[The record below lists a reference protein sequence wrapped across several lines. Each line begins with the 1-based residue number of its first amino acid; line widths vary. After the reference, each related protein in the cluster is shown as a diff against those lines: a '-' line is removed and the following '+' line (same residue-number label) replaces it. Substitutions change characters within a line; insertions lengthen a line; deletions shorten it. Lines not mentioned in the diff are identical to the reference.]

1 VKQLDHLYPHLGEAP
16 ARGPTSTTVAPVEL
30 LVYPHLKNEPDPGPT
45 STIVA
50 PVELLDLATVI
61 KVSQAVSGEMVL
73 EKLIDRLM
81 RAAIEHA
88 GAERGLLIVPRGDK
102 LQMEAEATIGGE
114 GVTVHLRDG
123 TPTPA
128 TLPESLVRYVMRT
141 REIVIL
147 ADASVQTPFSTDPY
161 IVQCRAHSIL
171 CLPLVNQTKLISILY
186 LENNLTPYVFTPGR
200 VTVLKLLASQAAI
213 SLENSRLYRDLEDR
227 EGKIRRLVD
236 ANILGICIWNFE
248 GAIVESNE
256 AFLHMLHYGREDV
269 VSGRL
274 RWTDLTPAEWRE
286 QDERAV
292 AELRSTGT
300 FQPFEKEYFRKDGSR
315 MPVLIGGAL
324 FEESGKEG
332 VAFVL
337 DLTERKRAEEAHREL
352 ESELAH
358 MNRLSVMGELAAS
371 LAHEITQ
378 PIASARNN
386 ARAALNFLD
395 QQPPDLGEVREA
407 LDSVVGD
414 ADRAGAIIRRI
425 RDQMKKAPPQKD
437 RFDLNEAIN
446 EVIVLARGEI
456 TKNGV
461 SVDTHLTAG
470 ALSVEG
476 DRVQLQQVVLN
487 LVMNAIEAMGSV
499 QQGPRKL
506 SISTEQ
512 TQANGVLVAVRDTGP
527 GIDAKHLERVFESF
541 YTTKSSGVG
550 MGLSICRSIIDA
562 HGGRLWTGANAP
574 RGAVFQFALPRAE
587 GEFMNSALL

>member
-1 VKQLDHLYPHLGEAP
+1 M
-16 ARGPTSTTVAPVEL
+16 APVEL

-45 STIVA
+45 GTIVA

-61 KVSQAVSGEMVL
+61 KVSQAVSGEMVV

-102 LQMEAEATIGGE
+102 LQMEAEATTGGE
-114 GVTVHLRDG
+114 GVSVHLRDG

-128 TLPESLVRYVMRT
+128 ALPESLVRYVMRT

-147 ADASVQTPFSTDPY
+147 DDASVQTPFSTDPY

-171 CLPLVNQTKLISILY
+171 CLPLVNQTKLIGILY

-324 FEESGKEG
+324 FEESGNEG

-337 DLTERKRAEEAHREL
+337 DLSERKRAEEAHREL

-395 QQPPDLGEVREA
+395 RQPPDLGEVREA

-414 ADRAGAIIRRI
+414 ADRAGAIIGRI
-425 RDQMKKAPPQKD
+425 RDQMKKAPPQKY

-461 SVDTHLTAG
+461 SVDTHLTEE

-476 DRVQLQQVVLN
+476 DRVQLQQVILN
-487 LVMNAIEAMGSV
+487 LVMNAVEAMGSV
-499 QQGPRKL
+499 QEGPREL

-512 TQANGVLVAVRDTGP
+512 TQANGLLVAVRDTGP
-527 GIDAKHLERVFESF
+527 GIDAKHLERVFEAF

-562 HGGRLWTGANAP
+562 HGGRLWTDANAP

>member
-1 VKQLDHLYPHLGEAP
+1 M
-16 ARGPTSTTVAPVEL
+16 
-30 LVYPHLKNEPDPGPT
+30 
-45 STIVA
+45 A

-102 LQMEAEATIGGE
+102 LQIEAEATIGGE
-114 GVTVHLRDG
+114 SVTVHLRDG

-128 TLPESLVRYVMRT
+128 ALPESLVRYVMRT

-147 ADASVQTPFSTDPY
+147 ADASAQTPFSADPY

-171 CLPLVNQTKLISILY
+171 CLPLVNQTKLIGILY

-248 GAIVESNE
+248 GAIVGSNE

-395 QQPPDLGEVREA
+395 RQPPDLGEVREA
-407 LDSVVGD
+407 LDCVVGD
-414 ADRAGAIIRRI
+414 ADRAGAIIDRI
-425 RDQMKKAPPQKD
+425 RDQMKKAPPQK
-437 RFDLNEAIN
+437 
-446 EVIVLARGEI
+446 
-456 TKNGV
+456 
-461 SVDTHLTAG
+461 
-470 ALSVEG
+470 
-476 DRVQLQQVVLN
+476 
-487 LVMNAIEAMGSV
+487 GS
-499 QQGPRKL
+499 
-506 SISTEQ
+506 
-512 TQANGVLVAVRDTGP
+512 
-527 GIDAKHLERVFESF
+527 F
-541 YTTKSSGVG
+541 
-550 MGLSICRSIIDA
+550 
-562 HGGRLWTGANAP
+562 
-574 RGAVFQFALPRAE
+574 
-587 GEFMNSALL
+587 